1 MINTPINNR
10 DEFVLLG
17 EDSGAGIDV
26 RDAMTKVWDA
36 AINGVGVGVIAIG
49 VGVTKAVSVAGKITG
64 AG

>member
-17 EDSGAGIDV
+17 EDSCTVIDV
-26 RDAMTKVWDA
+26 RDAMTKVGDA
-36 AINGVGVGVIAIG
+36 AINGVGVIAIG